1 MPPTPAILA
10 GMDLDVALDLD
21 AACAALARARLATD
35 ARRVVARHA
44 DLWRHA
50 LGRPLDPLDAV
61 LPIGALSH
69 DALAL
74 CGLLVD
80 AAHEVESMRAI
91 AAAHPDPLAVFV
103 APAAALGPRL
113 PPAVVIAQ
121 PIRQE
126 ELLRRW
132 ANHHGAGVRRD
143 GRAEPAEH
151 RRRVLDRLDYRRIR
165 AEEERLDA
173 QRTIA
178 EARRAAMAKVAA
190 GGAL

>member
-1 MPPTPAILA
+1 
-10 GMDLDVALDLD
+10 MDLDLD
-21 AACAALARARLATD
+21 AARAALARARPAPD

-44 DLWRHA
+44 DLWRHP

-61 LPIGALSH
+61 LPIGALSA
-69 DALAL
+69 DALTL
-74 CGLLVD
+74 CGLLVEV
-80 AAHEVESMRAI
+80 AHEVESMRAI
-91 AAAHPDPLAVFV
+91 AAERADPLAAFV
-103 APAAALGPRL
+103 APAAALARRL
-113 PPAVVIAQ
+113 PPAVVTAQ

-132 ANHHGAGVRRD
+132 AEHHGAGVVSD
-143 GRAEPAEH
+143 GRAESPDH

-178 EARRAAMAKVAA
+178 EARRAAMQKVAA
-190 GGAL
+190 GGPL